1 MAAPQISDL
10 DLLKK
15 ELRLKMAQIRQAASP
30 TDEEALRI
38 FLLQEILSRPACK
51 VAAVWPLAGEVD
63 LRPLC
68 HDLYA
73 AGRDV
78 LLPETTP
85 KGSPLIFRQWFPASE
100 MNAGRFGT
108 LHPDGEID
116 IPDLVL
122 VPFLAFDRFG
132 YRLGYGGGYYD
143 RTLAELNVPAIGF
156 GLSGQQVSA
165 LPKGPYDI
173 PLETI
178 VTERGVIRTNP
189 PKSQ

>member
-1 MAAPQISDL
+1 
-10 DLLKK
+10 
-15 ELRLKMAQIRQAASP
+15 MAQLRQTASP
-30 TDEEALRI
+30 TDEEALST
-38 FLLQEILSRPACK
+38 FLLQEILTRPARK

-85 KGSPLIFRQWFPASE
+85 KGSPLIFRRWFPTSG
-100 MNAGRFGT
+100 MNVGRFGT

-116 IPDLVL
+116 IPDLIL

-156 GLSGQQVSA
+156 GLSGQQVST

-178 VTERGVIRTNP
+178 VTERGVIRTDP
-189 PKSQ
+189 PKS